1 MDFSYAMVFSF
12 FRKPPEKMVAKPAV
26 TPRPPALGVAVPLE
40 EKITAPAL
48 DEENDGADFSDF
60 PFSEAPSDFQD
71 ELVVDPLDADIGQA
85 ALLYANGQDEATRL
99 MLENAVQV
107 YRSAAAERLWLMLFD
122 LYRLIGW
129 KAPFEALGIDY
140 AMIFSSSPP
149 TWRET
154 SHVAAAV
161 RSPGAG
167 DLSFAG
173 ELLGRNDAGFDS
185 LRLALAANAGLSI
198 DLSRVRELDA
208 PGCARLRVLL
218 QQARKAGRTPDLLAC
233 DEVDA
238 QIGKRIAAGLAE
250 DGECWLLQLEF
261 HQLRGRQAAFDDLAI
276 GYAVTFEVSPPSWEC
291 WELQRAAVAEPLATI
306 DPAVSGEAYALR
318 GEIKASR
325 FADLAA
331 FAELHDPLVIDC
343 SALSRIDFISAGALL
358 NVLSTLRRGGKDIV
372 LRHANHLVAELFAVV
387 GIKAVAEI
395 TFIKY

>member
-1 MDFSYAMVFSF
+1 
-12 FRKPPEKMVAKPAV
+12 MVAKPAV
-26 TPRPPALGVAVPLE
+26 APRPPAPDVAVPLE

-48 DEENDGADFSDF
+48 EEERDDTDFSDF

-99 MLENAVQV
+99 MLEGAVQV
-107 YRSAAAERLWLMLFD
+107 YRSAAGERLWLMLFD
-122 LYRLIGW
+122 LYRLIGQ
-129 KAPFEALGIDY
+129 KMPFEALGIDY

-154 SHVAAAV
+154 SGTAGAV

-167 DLSFAG
+167 CLSFAG
-173 ELLGRNDAGFDS
+173 ELLGRNDAGFDG
-185 LRLALAANAGLSI
+185 LRLALAANAGLRV
-198 DLSRVRELDA
+198 DLSRVKELDA
-208 PGCARLRVLL
+208 PGCARLRGLL
-218 QQARKAGRTPDLLAC
+218 QQARKGGLALDLLAC
-233 DEVDA
+233 DEVGA
-238 QIGKRIAAGLAE
+238 QLGARVAEGLADE
-250 DGECWLLQLEF
+250 GECWLLLLEF
-261 HQLRGRQAAFDDLAI
+261 HQLLGRQAAFDDLAI
-276 GYAVTFEVSPPSWEC
+276 NYAVTFEVSPPSWEC

-306 DPAVSGEAYALR
+306 DPAVSSEAYALR

-331 FAELHDPLVIDC
+331 FAELHDPVLIDC

-358 NVLSTLRRGGKDIV
+358 NVLSTLRRSGKDIV
-372 LRHANHLVAELFAVV
+372 LRHANHLVAELFGVV